1 MVFSWLRRHG
11 LYSSTLGNPPMRVNW
26 SDLFMWLHWRMFTEG
41 IQAVLARAEGNQ
53 EQVEEARKRVCLLSG
68 VCITT
73 WWRACTSAFSQGR
86 LCTQVMSSSNKAVPR
101 CRPVR
106 ARTVVLAHSPHSFCT
121 TWTSYNPTASP
132 SPERRSVHVQPF
144 KGITGMWLLRYLWN
158 QMWKVVRSCRLLWL
172 VLRNTK

>member
-26 SDLFMWLHWRMFTEG
+26 SDLFMWLHWRIFTEG
-41 IQAVLARAEGNQ
+41 IQAVLAGAEGNQ
-53 EQVEEARKRVCLLSG
+53 KQVEEARKRVCLLSG

-106 ARTVVLAHSPHSFCT
+106 TRTVVLAHSP
-121 TWTSYNPTASP
+121 TAFAPHEPVITQLPLQAPKGGLSTCSP
-132 SPERRSVHVQPF
+132 LRESQVRDYCGICGIKCGRSWGHV
-144 KGITGMWLLRYLWN
+144 GSRG
-158 QMWKVVRSCRLLWL
+158 
-172 VLRNTK
+172 